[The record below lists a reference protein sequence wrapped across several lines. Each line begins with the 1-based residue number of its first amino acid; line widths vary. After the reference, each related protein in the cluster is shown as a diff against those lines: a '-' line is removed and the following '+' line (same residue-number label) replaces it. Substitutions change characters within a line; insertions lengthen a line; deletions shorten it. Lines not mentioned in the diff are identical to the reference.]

1 MQEREVHDVEVARYL
16 PQALV
21 DQGVSA
27 DVHPQASLTS
37 RTPKLE
43 HAAHHGRQYRVER
56 TWSVGTRHRR
66 EAQVRLSLYYVGRLP
81 GLERVCPGEAY
92 LFEVGGGMARRDDR
106 GCLVELALRHS
117 VEVVAVQVREQDE
130 IERGEVFYLHG
141 RVGRAPRTQ
150 PVAQVHVVAGV
161 EEVRVGKDGKPSVA
175 DQDCGVPD

>member
-130 IERGEVFYLHG
+130 IERGRSSISTAGL
-141 RVGRAPRTQ
+141 
-150 PVAQVHVVAGV
+150 VVRL
-161 EEVRVGKDGKPSVA
+161 ELSP
-175 DQDCGVPD
+175 